1 MINQWW
7 NAGRKNQIENVK
19 KNDMRINSKQTFEYL
34 ISTVENASA
43 RKLKIALDFKGE
55 ISVSP
60 FFFLQNEKLT
70 ANN

>member
-34 ISTVENASA
+34 ISTVENTSA
-43 RKLKIALDFKGE
+43 RKLNIALDFKGE

>member
-1 MINQWW
+1 
-7 NAGRKNQIENVK
+7 
-19 KNDMRINSKQTFEYL
+19 MRINSKQTFEYL

-43 RKLKIALDFKGE
+43 RKLNIALDFKGE

>member
-19 KNDMRINSKQTFEYL
+19 TNDMRINSKQTFEYL